1 MNFLN
6 NLILWFIPV
15 VVLAVLLLIWRAR
28 VRRSQILKSLLGCR
42 WNDPEH
48 VLISPARRSLRL
60 WLFIA
65 GVLLLM
71 AAVARPYWGSQLVPY
86 EARGRDVMVLFDVS
100 KSMLSEDI
108 QPSRLEHAKWLLRQL
123 VNDSNGDRFGL
134 VAFAGNAFLEC
145 PMTTDKTSFNQYVD
159 ELSTSSIP
167 LGGTNLQLALETAV
181 KAFDAAESTNRAIV
195 LITDGDELSGDSSR
209 VLDSLKNQKIPLFIV
224 GLGDPANP
232 AVIPIKRGPG
242 ETPAFMRDAS
252 GNLVKTKLN
261 EPQLVKLAKETGGI
275 YVRSTVTDPGL
286 DQIRQ
291 RIKDLVPK
299 DMDKG
304 IRTRPIERLYYPLA
318 AALALLLTWFILS
331 ERENTAIRTRKAL
344 LLFLL
349 PCLLA
354 AATGAKAADS
364 DAAAVADAAQP
375 AAAVPADN
383 TDETSPAVQDKKSA
397 KDKPAVL
404 PGAVK
409 TYNEGHDLQL
419 KKDESA
425 AKLYEQAINLAENNP
440 AVRARA
446 YQNLGV
452 IEHIKAR
459 QEMQQSGEQV
469 KGQNLDGALE
479 KLSGSE
485 KILDKAEE
493 MYVKS
498 MSIKI
503 AQPDAGKSARTK
515 TPEAPKAADDQKIAE
530 AGNIQL
536 EQNRAEVAIDQQK
549 LLFDRDMIAALRK
562 KIEELKKKQEEA
574 RKKTEEARNQQQQQ
588 KQDKKQQKQQNK
600 DQQDQNK
607 QDQNKQDQNKQD
619 QNKQDQNKQDQNKQD
634 QNKQDQN
641 KQDQNKQDQN
651 KQDQNKQD
659 QNKQD
664 QNKQDQNKQDQN
676 KQDQNKQDQNKQ
688 DQNKQDQN
696 KQDNQQ
702 DQNKQDNQQDQQSG
716 KDQKQNADQAM
727 KDAKKSVDELKDQAK
742 KLEQKKIEQ
751 NAEAARKEL
760 DKAEEAKKESK
771 PEKADKHM
779 KEALKYLGADDNN
792 KNDKNDKNKNGG
804 NDKDK
809 KDQKDKQD
817 KNDQKDKKD
826 QDKQN
831 QQDNKQNA
839 AQAARAAAAQE
850 KEIDPQ
856 QAKALLEVM
865 AGKEKNL
872 RDALKEQQQKMYGQ
886 IKVEKDW

>member
-28 VRRSQILKSLLGCR
+28 VRRSQVLKSLLGVR

-65 GVLLLM
+65 GILLLM
-71 AAVARPYWGSQLVPY
+71 AAVARPYWGSQLIPY
-86 EARGRDVMVLFDVS
+86 EAKGRDVMILFDVS

-145 PMTTDKTSFNQYVD
+145 PMTTDKTSFIQYVD
-159 ELSTSSIP
+159 ELNTSSIP

-209 VLDSLKNQKIPLFIV
+209 VLDALRNQKIPLFIV

-242 ETPAFMRDAS
+242 ETPAFMRDAA

-261 EPQLVKLAKETGGI
+261 EQQLVKLAKETGGI

-291 RIKDLVPK
+291 RIKALVPK

-304 IRTRPIERLYYPLA
+304 IRTRPIERLYYPLGLS
-318 AALALLLTWFILS
+318 LALLLVWFILS
-331 ERENTAIRTRKAL
+331 ERETPLRPRKAL

-349 PCLLA
+349 PGLLIA
-354 AATGAKAADS
+354 ASGAKAADN
-364 DAAAVADAAQP
+364 DAAATDAAQP
-375 AAAVPADN
+375 AAALPSDAA
-383 TDETSPAVQDKKSA
+383 DETSPAVQDKKSV
-397 KDKPAVL
+397 KDKPAAAL
-404 PGAVK
+404 PDAVK

-419 KKDESA
+419 RKDESA
-425 AKLYEQAINLAENNP
+425 AKLYEQAINMSEKNP

-452 IEHIKAR
+452 IEHNKAR
-459 QEMQQSGEQV
+459 QEMMQSVEQV

-498 MSIKI
+498 MSIKTV
-503 AQPDAGKSARTK
+503 QPDTGKSAKDSKNPEVKK
-515 TPEAPKAADDQKIAE
+515 TAEDQKIAE
-530 AGNIQL
+530 SGTVQL

-574 RKKTEEARNQQQQQ
+574 RKKTEEARKQQQQ
-588 KQDKKQQKQQNK
+588 KQDQ
-600 DQQDQNK
+600 K

-619 QNKQDQNKQDQNKQD
+619 QNKQDQ
-634 QNKQDQN
+634 
-641 KQDQNKQDQN
+641 
-651 KQDQNKQD
+651 
-659 QNKQD
+659 
-664 QNKQDQNKQDQN
+664 
-676 KQDQNKQDQNKQ
+676 
-688 DQNKQDQN
+688 
-696 KQDNQQ
+696 
-702 DQNKQDNQQDQQSG
+702 
-716 KDQKQNADQAM
+716 
-727 KDAKKSVDELKDQAK
+727 
-742 KLEQKKIEQ
+742 
-751 NAEAARKEL
+751 
-760 DKAEEAKKESK
+760 
-771 PEKADKHM
+771 
-779 KEALKYLGADDNN
+779 
-792 KNDKNDKNKNGG
+792 
-804 NDKDK
+804 
-809 KDQKDKQD
+809 
-817 KNDQKDKKD
+817 
-826 QDKQN
+826 
-831 QQDNKQNA
+831 
-839 AQAARAAAAQE
+839 
-850 KEIDPQ
+850 
-856 QAKALLEVM
+856 
-865 AGKEKNL
+865 
-872 RDALKEQQQKMYGQ
+872 
-886 IKVEKDW
+886 

>member
-6 NLILWFIPV
+6 SLILWFIPV
-15 VVLAVLLLIWRAR
+15 AALAILLLTWRVR
-28 VRRSQILKSLLGCR
+28 VRRSQLLKSLLGVR
-42 WNDPEH
+42 WNNPEH
-48 VLISPARRSLRL
+48 VLLSPARRSLRL

-71 AAVARPYWGSQLVPY
+71 LAAARPYWGSQLVPY

-108 QPSRLEHAKWLLRQL
+108 QPSRIEHAKWVLRQL

-145 PMTTDKTSFNQYVD
+145 PMTTDKTSFIQYVD
-159 ELSTSSIP
+159 ELSTSTIP

-181 KAFDAAESTNRAIV
+181 KAFDAAESSNRAIV
-195 LITDGDELSGDSSR
+195 LITDGDELSGDSTR
-209 VLDSLKNQKIPLFIV
+209 VLDSLKNQKIPLFII

-242 ETPAFMRDAS
+242 ETPAFMRDDA

-261 EPQLVKLAKETGGI
+261 EPQLLKLAKETGGI

-291 RIKDLVPK
+291 RIKDLIPK
-299 DMDKG
+299 EQDKG
-304 IRTRPIERLYYPLA
+304 IRTVPIERFYYPL
-318 AALALLLTWFILS
+318 LASLILLLIWFILS
-331 ERENTAIRTRKAL
+331 ERENPATVSRKTL
-344 LLFLL
+344 LLLLL
-349 PCLLA
+349 PGLLIA
-354 AATGAKAADS
+354 ASGVQAEDNDAT
-364 DAAAVADAAQP
+364 AVTDAAQP
-375 AAAVPADN
+375 AATLPSD
-383 TDETSPAVQDKKSA
+383 SPDGTPTVQEKKSS
-397 KDKPAVL
+397 KDKPSVL
-404 PGAVK
+404 PDAVK

-419 KKDESA
+419 KKDENA
-425 AKLYEQAINLAENNP
+425 AKLYEQAINLAEKNP

-452 IEHIKAR
+452 IEHNKAR
-459 QEMQQSGEQV
+459 QEMMQSAEQV

-479 KLSGSE
+479 KLSGAE

-493 MYVKS
+493 MYVKA
-498 MSIKI
+498 MSIKTV
-503 AQPDAGKSARTK
+503 QPEVKKFAEEQK
-515 TPEAPKAADDQKIAE
+515 TAE
-530 AGNIQL
+530 AGNAQL

-549 LLFDRDMIAALRK
+549 LLFDREMIAELRK

-574 RKKTEEARNQQQQQ
+574 RKKAEEARKQQQQ
-588 KQDKKQQKQQNK
+588 KNQS
-600 DQQDQNK
+600 K

-619 QNKQDQNKQDQNKQD
+619 QQDQQNKQDQNKQD
-634 QNKQDQN
+634 QQDQ
-641 KQDQNKQDQN
+641 
-651 KQDQNKQD
+651 
-659 QNKQD
+659 
-664 QNKQDQNKQDQN
+664 
-676 KQDQNKQDQNKQ
+676 
-688 DQNKQDQN
+688 QNKQDQN

-702 DQNKQDNQQDQQSG
+702 KQEQQQAG
-716 KDQKQNADQAM
+716 KNQKQNADQAM
-727 KDAKKSVDELKDQAK
+727 KDAQKAVDELKDQAG
-742 KLEQKKIEQ
+742 KLAQKNTEK

-760 DKAEEAKKESK
+760 DKAEQADKESK
-771 PEKADKHM
+771 PKEADKHM
-779 KEALKYLGADDNN
+779 KEALKYLGDDDKN

-809 KDQKDKQD
+809 QDQKDQ
-817 KNDQKDKKD
+817 DKKD
-826 QDKQN
+826 QDKKD
-831 QQDNKQNA
+831 QQDKKNQDKQEPQDRKLNEQQAQAKA
-839 AQAARAAAAQE
+839 AQQE

>member
-6 NLILWFIPV
+6 SLILWFIPA

-28 VRRSQILKSLLGCR
+28 VRRSQILKSLLGIR

-60 WLFIA
+60 WLFMA
-65 GVLLLM
+65 GILLLM
-71 AAVARPYWGSQLVPY
+71 LAAARPYWGSQLVPY
-86 EARGRDVMVLFDVS
+86 DARGRDVMVLFDVS

-145 PMTTDKTSFNQYVD
+145 PMTTDKTSFIQYVD
-159 ELSTSSIP
+159 ELSTSTIP
-167 LGGTNLQLALETAV
+167 LGGTNLQLALETAG

-232 AVIPIKRGPG
+232 AVIPLKRGPG

-261 EPQLVKLAKETGGI
+261 EQQLVKLAKETGGI

-299 DMDKG
+299 ELDKG
-304 IRTRPIERLYYPLA
+304 IRTKPIERFYYPLA
-318 AALALLLTWFILS
+318 VALALLLTWFILS
-331 ERENTAIRTRKAL
+331 ERENTAVRSRKAL

-349 PCLLA
+349 PGLLVA
-354 AATGAKAADS
+354 ASGAKAADE
-364 DAAAVADAAQP
+364 DNTPPAPQP
-375 AAAVPADN
+375 AVTLPSDTA
-383 TDETSPAVQDKKSA
+383 TDGTATDQEKKAA
-397 KDKPAVL
+397 KDKPAAL
-404 PGAVK
+404 PDPVK

-425 AKLYEQAINLAENNP
+425 AKLYEQAINLAEKNP

-452 IEHIKAR
+452 IEHNKAR
-459 QEMQQSGEQV
+459 QEMTQSVEQI

-479 KLSGSE
+479 KLSGAE

-498 MSIKI
+498 MSIRT
-503 AQPDAGKSARTK
+503 AQPDAVKAAGDPK
-515 TPEAPKAADDQKIAE
+515 TPEVKKIAEEQKAAE

-549 LLFDRDMIAALRK
+549 LLFDRDMIAELRK

-574 RKKTEEARNQQQQQ
+574 RKKTEEARKQQQQ
-588 KQDKKQQKQQNK
+588 KQDKPQKDQKQNK

-641 KQDQNKQDQN
+641 KQDNQQKQDQQ
-651 KQDQNKQD
+651 K
-659 QNKQD
+659 
-664 QNKQDQNKQDQN
+664 
-676 KQDQNKQDQNKQ
+676 
-688 DQNKQDQN
+688 
-696 KQDNQQ
+696 
-702 DQNKQDNQQDQQSG
+702 QQSG

-727 KDAKKSVDELKDQAK
+727 KDAQKSVDELKDQAQ

-804 NDKDK
+804 SDKDK
-809 KDQKDKQD
+809 KDQKDQKD
-817 KNDQKDKKD
+817 KKDQQDKKD

-831 QQDNKQNA
+831 QQDRKLNDQPAQAKA
-839 AQAARAAAAQE
+839 AQQE
-850 KEIDPQ
+850 REIDPQ

>member
-6 NLILWFIPV
+6 NLVLWFIPV
-15 VVLAVLLLIWRAR
+15 VVLAVLLLIWRTR
-28 VRRSQILKSLLGCR
+28 VRRSQILKSLLGVR

-48 VLISPARRSLRL
+48 VLISPVRRSLRL

-71 AAVARPYWGSQLVPY
+71 VAAARPYWGSQLVPY

-108 QPSRLEHAKWLLRQL
+108 QPSRIEHAKWLLRQL
-123 VNDSNGDRFGL
+123 VKDSNGDRFGL

-145 PMTTDKTSFNQYVD
+145 PMTTDKTSFIQYVD
-159 ELSTSSIP
+159 ELNTSSIP

-195 LITDGDELSGDSSR
+195 LITDGDELSGDSAR

-242 ETPAFMRDAS
+242 ETTAFMRDAS

-261 EPQLVKLAKETGGI
+261 EQQLVKLARETGGI

-291 RIKDLVPK
+291 RIKELIPK
-299 DMDKG
+299 EQDKG
-304 IRTRPIERLYYPLA
+304 IRTIPIERFHYPL
-318 AALALLLTWFILS
+318 LASLLFLLVWFTLS
-331 ERENTAIRTRKAL
+331 ERENPADRSRKTL
-344 LLFLL
+344 LLLLL
-349 PCLLA
+349 PGLLIAASGVRAADNDAA
-354 AATGAKAADS
+354 AAT
-364 DAAAVADAAQP
+364 DAVQPAVATLPADAATETP
-375 AAAVPADN
+375 AA
-383 TDETSPAVQDKKSA
+383 EEKKSS
-397 KDKPAVL
+397 KEKPSVL
-404 PGAVK
+404 PNAVK
-409 TYNEGHDLQL
+409 TYNEAHDLQL
-419 KKDESA
+419 KKDVNA
-425 AKLYEQAINLAENNP
+425 AKLYEQAINLAEKSP

-452 IEHIKAR
+452 IEHNKAR
-459 QEMQQSGEQV
+459 QEMMQSVEQV

-498 MSIKI
+498 MSIKT
-503 AQPDAGKSARTK
+503 ATTDAEKNIEGTKKADVNKSAET
-515 TPEAPKAADDQKIAE
+515 
-530 AGNIQL
+530 GNVQL

-574 RKKTEEARNQQQQQ
+574 RKKTEEARKQQQQ
-588 KQDKKQQKQQNK
+588 
-600 DQQDQNK
+600 
-607 QDQNKQDQNKQD
+607 KQD

-702 DQNKQDNQQDQQSG
+702 KQQSG
-716 KDQKQNADQAM
+716 NQKQNADQAM
-727 KDAKKSVDELKDQAK
+727 KDAQKAVDELKDQAG
-742 KLEQKKIEQ
+742 KLDQKEIEQK
-751 NAEAARKEL
+751 AEAARKEL
-760 DKAEEAKKESK
+760 DKAEQAGKESK
-771 PEKADKHM
+771 QEKADKHM

-809 KDQKDKQD
+809 KDQKDK
-817 KNDQKDKKD
+817 KDKKD

-831 QQDNKQNA
+831 QQDRKLNDQQT
-839 AQAARAAAAQE
+839 QAKAVQQE

>member
-6 NLILWFIPV
+6 SLILWFIPA

-28 VRRSQILKSLLGCR
+28 VRRSQILKSLLGIR

-60 WLFIA
+60 WLFI
-65 GVLLLM
+65 GGIVLLM

-181 KAFDAAESTNRAIV
+181 KAFDAAESANRAIV
-195 LITDGDELSGDSSR
+195 LITDGDELDGDSSR

-242 ETPAFMRDAS
+242 ETPAFMRDSS

-318 AALALLLTWFILS
+318 AALALLLAWFILS

-349 PCLLA
+349 PGLLA

-364 DAAAVADAAQP
+364 DAAPVADTAQP
-375 AAAVPADN
+375 AAAALPADN

-452 IEHIKAR
+452 IEHNKAR
-459 QEMQQSGEQV
+459 QEMLQSVEQV

-503 AQPDAGKSARTK
+503 AQPDAGKSARAK

-574 RKKTEEARNQQQQQ
+574 RKKTEEARKQQQQQ
-588 KQDKKQQKQQNK
+588 KQDKKQQNKDQQDQNK

-651 KQDQNKQD
+651 KQD
-659 QNKQD
+659 
-664 QNKQDQNKQDQN
+664 
-676 KQDQNKQDQNKQ
+676 
-688 DQNKQDQN
+688 
-696 KQDNQQ
+696 NQQ
-702 DQNKQDNQQDQQSG
+702 N

-727 KDAKKSVDELKDQAK
+727 KDAKKSVDELKDQAQ

-804 NDKDK
+804 NNKDK
-809 KDQKDKQD
+809 KDQKDQKDKQD

>member
-28 VRRSQILKSLLGCR
+28 VRRSQVLKSLLGVR

-65 GVLLLM
+65 GILLLM
-71 AAVARPYWGSQLVPY
+71 AAVARPYWGSQLIPY
-86 EARGRDVMVLFDVS
+86 EARGRDVMILFDVS

-145 PMTTDKTSFNQYVD
+145 PMTTDKTSFIQYVD

-181 KAFDAAESTNRAIV
+181 KAFDAAESSNRAIV

-209 VLDSLKNQKIPLFIV
+209 VLDALRNQKIPLFIV

-242 ETPAFMRDAS
+242 ETPAFMRDAA

-261 EPQLVKLAKETGGI
+261 EQQLVKLAKETGGI

-291 RIKDLVPK
+291 RIKALVPK

-304 IRTRPIERLYYPLA
+304 IRTRPIERLYYPLGLS
-318 AALALLLTWFILS
+318 LALLLVWFILS
-331 ERENTAIRTRKAL
+331 ERETPLRPRKAL

-349 PCLLA
+349 PGLLIA
-354 AATGAKAADS
+354 ASGAKAADN
-364 DAAAVADAAQP
+364 DAAAVTDKAQP
-375 AAAVPADN
+375 AAALPSDTA
-383 TDETSPAVQDKKSA
+383 DETSPAVQDKKSA
-397 KDKPAVL
+397 KDKPAAAL
-404 PGAVK
+404 PDAVK

-419 KKDESA
+419 RKDENA
-425 AKLYEQAINLAENNP
+425 AKLYEQAINMSEKNP

-452 IEHIKAR
+452 IEHNKAR
-459 QEMQQSGEQV
+459 QEMMQSVEQV

-498 MSIKI
+498 MSIKTV
-503 AQPDAGKSARTK
+503 QPDTGKSAKDSKNPEVKK
-515 TPEAPKAADDQKIAE
+515 TAEDQKTAE
-530 AGNIQL
+530 SGTVQL
-536 EQNRAEVAIDQQK
+536 ERNRAEVAIDQQK

-574 RKKTEEARNQQQQQ
+574 RKKTEEARKQQQQ
-588 KQDKKQQKQQNK
+588 KQDQ
-600 DQQDQNK
+600 K

-651 KQDQNKQD
+651 KQDQNKQE
-659 QNKQD
+659 
-664 QNKQDQNKQDQN
+664 
-676 KQDQNKQDQNKQ
+676 
-688 DQNKQDQN
+688 
-696 KQDNQQ
+696 
-702 DQNKQDNQQDQQSG
+702 
-716 KDQKQNADQAM
+716 QKQNADQAM

-751 NAEAARKEL
+751 NAEDARKEL

-804 NDKDK
+804 EAKDK
-809 KDQKDKQD
+809 KDQDKQNQQD
-817 KNDQKDKKD
+817 KKDQKDKKD

-831 QQDNKQNA
+831 QQDRKQNDQP
-839 AQAARAAAAQE
+839 AQARAAQQE

>member
-28 VRRSQILKSLLGCR
+28 VRRSQILKSLLGVR

-86 EARGRDVMVLFDVS
+86 EAKGRDVMVLFDVS

-159 ELSTSSIP
+159 ELSTSTIP

-242 ETPAFMRDAS
+242 ETPAFMRDSS
-252 GNLVKTKLN
+252 GNLVKTRLN

-318 AALALLLTWFILS
+318 AALALLLAWFILS

-344 LLFLL
+344 LVLLL
-349 PCLLA
+349 PGLLA
-354 AATGAKAADS
+354 AASGAKAADS

-383 TDETSPAVQDKKSA
+383 TDETSSAVQDKKSA

-419 KKDESA
+419 KKDENA

-498 MSIKI
+498 MSIKT
-503 AQPDAGKSARTK
+503 AQPDAGKSAMAK
-515 TPEAPKAADDQKIAE
+515 TQEAPKAAEDQKIAD

-574 RKKTEEARNQQQQQ
+574 RKKTEEARKQQQQQ
-588 KQDKKQQKQQNK
+588 KQDKQQQNK
-600 DQQDQNK
+600 DQQKQDK

-651 KQDQNKQD
+651 KQDQNE
-659 QNKQD
+659 
-664 QNKQDQNKQDQN
+664 QDQN

-702 DQNKQDNQQDQQSG
+702 NKDQQDQQSG

-727 KDAKKSVDELKDQAK
+727 KDAKKSVDELKEQAQ

-817 KNDQKDKKD
+817 KNDRKDKKD

-839 AQAARAAAAQE
+839 QAGQAGAAKQE